1 MLASIAHPANAAP
14 SSMLPRALRSSGW
27 LSTVAKLGNSSPNA
41 SFENIHDNSFL
52 FLVTAVSTAWAMASM
67 PVQAVTLRGCERV
80 SSGSR
85 MAIFAAALGSP
96 QAILLWVSISEISAN
111 DWHSLPVP
119 AVVGITM
126 SGSISRLAKPIPQ

>member
-1 MLASIAHPANAAP
+1 
-14 SSMLPRALRSSGW
+14 
-27 LSTVAKLGNSSPNA
+27 
-41 SFENIHDNSFL
+41 
-52 FLVTAVSTAWAMASM
+52 M

-119 AVVGITM
+119 AVVGITI